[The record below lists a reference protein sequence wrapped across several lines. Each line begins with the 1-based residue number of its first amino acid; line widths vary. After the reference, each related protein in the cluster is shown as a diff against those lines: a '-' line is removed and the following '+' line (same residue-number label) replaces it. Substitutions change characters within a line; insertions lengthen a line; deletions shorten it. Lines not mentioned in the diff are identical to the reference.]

1 MEERKPNL
9 PLATRSTR
17 GSSERKPRMKRFEH
31 IYSERHQD
39 AGWNVVQAA
48 TLLAE
53 AKARRCSSLVIYAA
67 VEMRMAIEQL
77 VFTIILLAK
86 EKIDDATLQECR
98 KKDGL
103 FRVLEEVSP
112 RYSMKCRFS
121 NVLGSFYPE
130 IPKVAEWDVK
140 SLRRYYTALSDLC
153 HSQLVIQGMAAAP
166 EKWNAKIELVEK
178 VYEFLAAR
186 MRKGTSV
193 LSFKGATSH
202 AIDLWEKYSKGEIT
216 LEDVR
221 ERFALVKPLLDSRRI
236 QT

>member
-1 MEERKPNL
+1 ME
-9 PLATRSTR
+9 TF
-17 GSSERKPRMKRFEH
+17 GD

-48 TLLAE
+48 TLLSE
-53 AKARRCSSLVIYAA
+53 AKKRRCSSLVIYAA
-67 VEMRMAIEQL
+67 LEMRMAIEQL

-86 EKIDDATLQECR
+86 ETIDDATFQECR

-103 FRVLEEVSP
+103 FRILGEVSP
-112 RYSMKCRFS
+112 KYSMKCRFS

-130 IPKVAEWDVK
+130 IPQVAEWDVR
-140 SLRRYYTALSDLC
+140 SLKKYFLALSDLC
-153 HSQLVIQGMAAAP
+153 HSQLVIQGMEAAP
-166 EKWNAKIELVEK
+166 EKWDSKMALLEE
-178 VYEFLAAR
+178 VYEFLASG

-193 LSFKGATSH
+193 ISFKGATSH
-202 AIDLWEKYSKGEIT
+202 AIDLWEKYSGGQIS

-236 QT
+236 SS